1 MTYLAVPISGRSFD
15 SALEQIRGAVSAGAR
30 MLELRADYLEDMSV
44 SAVGRLVAEARSCFD
59 GPVLVTCR
67 DRRQGGAGGWEL
79 ELRLDVLCG
88 ALDAGADFVD
98 LEYEN
103 FLLTEA
109 RERILGSLSEHEGA
123 SLVLSAH
130 DFDGRFADIGGLY
143 REIKTACPSA
153 IPKLVYTAGHINDC
167 FEGFDLLH
175 EADGEVAVFCM
186 GKAGLISR
194 VIAKKLGSFVTF
206 ASLDEKSGTAPGQL
220 TIETFRNF
228 YRSEQIDAQ
237 TDIFGVIGSPV
248 AHSMSPAVFNASFDA
263 LKMNNV
269 YLPIL
274 IEGDWSEFERFMAN
288 VLERPWLGFLGF
300 SVTIPHKHNA
310 LEFARE
316 QSGFIEPL
324 AERIGA
330 ANTLT
335 LGPDGKVSA
344 YNTDYAGALN
354 AIATALDI
362 NRADLKGTSVA
373 VIGAGG
379 VARAIVAGLRDVDAK
394 VKIYNR
400 TIERAEKLAGE
411 FGCVFGPLAELE
423 NINAKLV
430 INCTSIGMHP
440 KVDATPLPKHCIS
453 EDMTVFDTVYNPLE
467 TLLLKNAKEAGAKT
481 IDGMTMF
488 VNQALAQFKH
498 FTGKDASAEL
508 MRKIMCVSLIE

>member
-1 MTYLAVPISGRSFD
+1 MNL
-15 SALEQIRGAVSAGAR
+15 
-30 MLELRADYLEDMSV
+30 
-44 SAVGRLVAEARSCFD
+44 
-59 GPVLVTCR
+59 
-67 DRRQGGAGGWEL
+67 
-79 ELRLDVLCG
+79 
-88 ALDAGADFVD
+88 
-98 LEYEN
+98 
-103 FLLTEA
+103 
-109 RERILGSLSEHEGA
+109 
-123 SLVLSAH
+123 
-130 DFDGRFADIGGLY
+130 
-143 REIKTACPSA
+143 
-153 IPKLVYTAGHINDC
+153 ND
-167 FEGFDLLH
+167 
-175 EADGEVAVFCM
+175 
-186 GKAGLISR
+186 
-194 VIAKKLGSFVTF
+194 
-206 ASLDEKSGTAPGQL
+206 
-220 TIETFRNF
+220 
-228 YRSEQIDAQ
+228 
-237 TDIFGVIGSPV
+237 
-248 AHSMSPAVFNASFDA
+248 
-263 LKMNNV
+263 V
-269 YLPIL
+269 YLPLL
-274 IEGDWSEFERFMAN
+274 IEGDGAEFERFMSN
-288 VLERPWLGFLGF
+288 VLERPWLDFKGF

-310 LEFARE
+310 LDFAM
-316 QSGFIEPL
+316 QPGGFIESL

-335 LGPDGKVSA
+335 LGPDGKVGA
-344 YNTDYAGALN
+344 YNTDYAGALD